1 MMKLSKFISFAF
13 HPILMPT
20 YAILL
25 LFAFSPLFSEFMSIK
40 QKTQIIKLAVV
51 FTFLLP
57 IFSVIILK
65 KFKIVSSFYMENQK
79 ERKWPLLIAISSYY
93 LLFRMFEFLYIHPI
107 IIKLVLGAILIL
119 FLAVIISNFWKI
131 SLHMLGIGGVFGAF
145 LAFQYLFGGK
155 LFLIILLLL
164 CSGLVAYARINEN
177 AHTLKQV
184 YLGFLVG
191 TCAEFLIFYF

>member
-1 MMKLSKFISFAF
+1 MKLSKFISFAF

-25 LFAFSPLFSEFMSIK
+25 LFTFSPLFSEFMSIK

-57 IFSVIILK
+57 IFSVILLK

-79 ERKWPLLIAISSYY
+79 ERRWPLLFALGWFY
-93 LLFRMFEFLYIHPI
+93 LLLRLLETLHTHYII
-107 IIKLVLGAILIL
+107 VTLMLGAMLIL
-119 FLAVIISNFWKI
+119 LISAVISNFWKI
-131 SLHMLGIGGVFGAF
+131 SLHMLGIGGVLGAF
-145 LAFQYLFGGK
+145 LAIHTLFGGNI
-155 LFLIILLLL
+155 FLIITLLF
-164 CSGLVAYARINEN
+164 CAGLVGFARINEN

-184 YLGFLVG
+184 YLGFAVG
-191 TCAEFLIFYF
+191 ACTEFLILYF

>member
-1 MMKLSKFISFAF
+1 MRFSKILSFVF
-13 HPILMPT
+13 HPVLMPT

-25 LFAFSPLFSEFMSIK
+25 LLYFSKVFSQFMPIE
-40 QKTQIIKLAVV
+40 QKTHLINLTLI
-51 FTFLLP
+51 FTLLLPLLGVFLL
-57 IFSVIILK
+57 K
-65 KFKIVSSFYMENQK
+65 KLKIVSSIYMENQK

-107 IIKLVLGAILIL
+107 IIKLVLGAMLIL

-191 TCAEFLIFYF
+191 ACAEFLIFYY

>member
-1 MMKLSKFISFAF
+1 MKLSKFISFAF

-25 LFAFSPLFSEFMSIK
+25 LFTFSPLFSEFMSIK

-79 ERKWPLLIAISSYY
+79 ERRWPLLFALGWFY
-93 LLFRMFEFLYIHPI
+93 LLLRLLETLHAHYII
-107 IIKLVLGAILIL
+107 VTLMLGAMLIL
-119 FLAVIISNFWKI
+119 LISVIISYFWKI
-131 SLHMLGIGGVFGAF
+131 SLHMLGIGGVLGAF
-145 LAFQYLFGGK
+145 LAIHILFGGNI
-155 LFLIILLLL
+155 FLIITLLF
-164 CSGLVAYARINEN
+164 CAGFIGFARVNEN
-177 AHTLKQV
+177 AHSLKQV
-184 YLGFLVG
+184 YLGFAVG
-191 TCAEFLIFYF
+191 VGAEFLIFYF

>member
-1 MMKLSKFISFAF
+1 MKLSKFISFAF

-57 IFSVIILK
+57 IFSMIILK

-79 ERKWPLLIAISSYY
+79 ERRWPLLFALGWFY
-93 LLFRMFEFLYIHPI
+93 LLLRLLETLHIHYII
-107 IIKLVLGAILIL
+107 VTLMLGAMLIL
-119 FLAVIISNFWKI
+119 LISAIISNFWKI
-131 SLHMLGIGGVFGAF
+131 SLHMLGIGGVLGAF
-145 LAFQYLFGGK
+145 LAIHTLFGGNI
-155 LFLIILLLL
+155 FLIITLLF
-164 CSGLVAYARINEN
+164 CAGLVGFARVNEN
-177 AHTLKQV
+177 AHSLKQV
-184 YLGFLVG
+184 YLGFVVG
-191 TCAEFLIFYF
+191 VGAEFLIFYF

>member
-1 MMKLSKFISFAF
+1 MKLSKFISFAF

-40 QKTQIIKLAVV
+40 QKIQIIKLAIV

-79 ERKWPLLIAISSYY
+79 ERRWPLLFALGWFY
-93 LLFRMFEFLYIHPI
+93 LLLRLLETLHTHYII
-107 IIKLVLGAILIL
+107 VTLMLGAMLIL
-119 FLAVIISNFWKI
+119 LISAIISNFWKI
-131 SLHMLGIGGVFGAF
+131 SLHMLGIGGVLGAF
-145 LAFQYLFGGK
+145 LAIHTLFGGNI
-155 LFLIILLLL
+155 FLIITLLF
-164 CSGLVAYARINEN
+164 CAGLVGFARVNEN
-177 AHTLKQV
+177 AHNLKQA
-184 YLGFLVG
+184 YLGFIIG
-191 TCAEFLIFYF
+191 TCIEFLIFYF

>member
-1 MMKLSKFISFAF
+1 MKLSKFISFAF

-79 ERKWPLLIAISSYY
+79 ERRWPLLFALGWFY
-93 LLFRMFEFLYIHPI
+93 LLLRLLETLHIHYII
-107 IIKLVLGAILIL
+107 VTLMLGAMLIL
-119 FLAVIISNFWKI
+119 LISAIISNFWKI
-131 SLHMLGIGGVFGAF
+131 SLHMLGIGGVLGAF
-145 LAFQYLFGGK
+145 LAIHTLFGGNI
-155 LFLIILLLL
+155 FLIITLLF
-164 CSGLVAYARINEN
+164 CAGLVGFARVNEN
-177 AHTLKQV
+177 AHSLKQV
-184 YLGFLVG
+184 YLGFVVG
-191 TCAEFLIFYF
+191 VGAEFLIFYF

>member
-1 MMKLSKFISFAF
+1 MKLSKFISFAF

-25 LFAFSPLFSEFMSIK
+25 LFTFSPLFSEFMSIK
-40 QKTQIIKLAVV
+40 QKTQIIKLVVV

-79 ERKWPLLIAISSYY
+79 ERRWPLLFALGWFY
-93 LLFRMFEFLYIHPI
+93 LLLRLLETLHTHYII
-107 IIKLVLGAILIL
+107 VTLMLGAMLIL
-119 FLAVIISNFWKI
+119 LISAIVSNFWKI
-131 SLHMLGIGGVFGAF
+131 SLHMLGIGGVLGAF
-145 LAFQYLFGGK
+145 LAIQTLFGGNI
-155 LFLIILLLL
+155 FLIITLLF
-164 CSGLVAYARINEN
+164 CAGLVGFARVNED

-191 TCAEFLIFYF
+191 FCTEFLIFYF

>member
-1 MMKLSKFISFAF
+1 MKLSKFISFAF

-25 LFAFSPLFSEFMSIK
+25 LFTFSPLFSEFMSIK

-79 ERKWPLLIAISSYY
+79 ERRWPLLFALGWFY
-93 LLFRMFEFLYIHPI
+93 LLLRLLETLHTHYII
-107 IIKLVLGAILIL
+107 VTLMLGAMLIL
-119 FLAVIISNFWKI
+119 LISAMISNFWKI
-131 SLHMLGIGGVFGAF
+131 SLHMLGIGGVLGAF
-145 LAFQYLFGGK
+145 LAIHTLFGGNI
-155 LFLIILLLL
+155 FLIITLLF
-164 CSGLVAYARINEN
+164 CAGLVGFARVNED

-184 YLGFLVG
+184 FLGFLVG
-191 TCAEFLIFYF
+191 FCTEFLIFYF

>member
-1 MMKLSKFISFAF
+1 MKLSKFISFAF

-79 ERKWPLLIAISSYY
+79 ERRWPLLFALGWFY
-93 LLFRMFEFLYIHPI
+93 LLLRFLETLHTHYII
-107 IIKLVLGAILIL
+107 VTLMLGAMLIL
-119 FLAVIISNFWKI
+119 LISAMISNFWKI
-131 SLHMLGIGGVFGAF
+131 SLHMLGIGGVLGAF
-145 LAFQYLFGGK
+145 LAIHTLFGGNI
-155 LFLIILLLL
+155 FLIITLLF
-164 CSGLVAYARINEN
+164 CAGLVGFARVNEN
-177 AHTLKQV
+177 AHNLKQV
-184 YLGFLVG
+184 YLGFIIG
-191 TCAEFLIFYF
+191 TCIEFLIFYF

>member
-1 MMKLSKFISFAF
+1 MKLSKFISFAF

-25 LFAFSPLFSEFMSIK
+25 LFTFSPLFSEFMSIK

-79 ERKWPLLIAISSYY
+79 ERRWPLLFALGWFY
-93 LLFRMFEFLYIHPI
+93 LLLRLLETLHIHYII
-107 IIKLVLGAILIL
+107 VTLMLGAMLIL
-119 FLAVIISNFWKI
+119 LISAIISNFWKI
-131 SLHMLGIGGVFGAF
+131 SLHMLGIGGVLGAF
-145 LAFQYLFGGK
+145 FAIQTLFGGNI
-155 LFLIILLLL
+155 FLIITLLF
-164 CSGLVAYARINEN
+164 CAGLVGFARVNED

-191 TCAEFLIFYF
+191 FCTEFLIFYF

>member
-1 MMKLSKFISFAF
+1 MKLSKFISFAF

-25 LFAFSPLFSEFMSIK
+25 LFTFSPLFSEFMSIK

-107 IIKLVLGAILIL
+107 IIKLVLGAMLIL

-191 TCAEFLIFYF
+191 ACVEFLIFYF

>member
-1 MMKLSKFISFAF
+1 MKLSKFISFAF

-40 QKTQIIKLAVV
+40 QKTQIITLAVV

-79 ERKWPLLIAISSYY
+79 ERRWPLLFALGWFY
-93 LLFRMFEFLYIHPI
+93 LLLRLLETLHAHYI
-107 IIKLVLGAILIL
+107 IITLMLGAMLIL
-119 FLAVIISNFWKI
+119 LISAIISNFWKI
-131 SLHMLGIGGVFGAF
+131 SLHMLGIGGVLGAF
-145 LAFQYLFGGK
+145 LAIHTLFGGNI
-155 LFLIILLLL
+155 FLIITLLF
-164 CSGLVAYARINEN
+164 CAGLVGFARVNEN
-177 AHTLKQV
+177 AHNLKQV
-184 YLGFLVG
+184 YLGFIIG
-191 TCAEFLIFYF
+191 TCIEFLIFYF

>member
-1 MMKLSKFISFAF
+1 MKLSKFISFAF

-25 LFAFSPLFSEFMSIK
+25 LFTFSPLFSEFMSIK

-79 ERKWPLLIAISSYY
+79 ERRWPLLFALGWFY
-93 LLFRMFEFLYIHPI
+93 LLLRLLETLHTHYII
-107 IIKLVLGAILIL
+107 VTLMLGAMLIL
-119 FLAVIISNFWKI
+119 LISAIISNFWKI
-131 SLHMLGIGGVFGAF
+131 SLHMLGIGGVLGAF
-145 LAFQYLFGGK
+145 LAIHTLFGGNI
-155 LFLIILLLL
+155 FLIVTLL
-164 CSGLVAYARINEN
+164 
-177 AHTLKQV
+177 
-184 YLGFLVG
+184 
-191 TCAEFLIFYF
+191 

>member
-1 MMKLSKFISFAF
+1 MKLSKFISFAF

-25 LFAFSPLFSEFMSIK
+25 LFVSFPLFSEFMSIK
-40 QKTQIIKLAVV
+40 QKIQIIKLAVV

-57 IFSVIILK
+57 IFSVVILK

-79 ERKWPLLIAISSYY
+79 ERRWPLLFTLGWFY
-93 LLFRMFEFLYIHPI
+93 LLLRLLETLHAHYII
-107 IIKLVLGAILIL
+107 VTLMLGAMLIL
-119 FLAVIISNFWKI
+119 LISAIISNFWKI
-131 SLHMLGIGGVFGAF
+131 SLHMLGIGGVLGAF
-145 LAFQYLFGGK
+145 LAIHTLFGGNI
-155 LFLIILLLL
+155 FLIITLLF
-164 CSGLVAYARINEN
+164 CAGLVGFARVNED

-191 TCAEFLIFYF
+191 FCTEFLIFYF

>member
-1 MMKLSKFISFAF
+1 MKLSKFISFAF

-25 LFAFSPLFSEFMSIK
+25 LFTFSPLFSEFMSIK
-40 QKTQIIKLAVV
+40 QKTQIIKLVVV

-57 IFSVIILK
+57 IFSVAILK

-79 ERKWPLLIAISSYY
+79 ERRWPLLFTLGWFY
-93 LLFRMFEFLYIHPI
+93 LLLRLLETLHAHYII
-107 IIKLVLGAILIL
+107 VTLMLGAMLIL
-119 FLAVIISNFWKI
+119 LISAIISNFWKI
-131 SLHMLGIGGVFGAF
+131 SLHMLGIGGVLGAF
-145 LAFQYLFGGK
+145 LAIHTLFGGNI
-155 LFLIILLLL
+155 FLIITLLF
-164 CSGLVAYARINEN
+164 CAGLVGFARVNED

-191 TCAEFLIFYF
+191 FCTEFLIFYF

>member
-1 MMKLSKFISFAF
+1 MKLSKFISFAF

-25 LFAFSPLFSEFMSIK
+25 LFTFSPLFSEFMSIK

-79 ERKWPLLIAISSYY
+79 ERRWPLLFALGWFY
-93 LLFRMFEFLYIHPI
+93 LLLRLLETLHTHYII
-107 IIKLVLGAILIL
+107 VTLMLGAMLIL
-119 FLAVIISNFWKI
+119 LISAIISNFWKI
-131 SLHMLGIGGVFGAF
+131 SLHMLGIGGVLGAF
-145 LAFQYLFGGK
+145 LAIHTLFGGNI
-155 LFLIILLLL
+155 FLIITLLF
-164 CSGLVAYARINEN
+164 CAGLVGFARVNED

-191 TCAEFLIFYF
+191 FCTEFLIFYF